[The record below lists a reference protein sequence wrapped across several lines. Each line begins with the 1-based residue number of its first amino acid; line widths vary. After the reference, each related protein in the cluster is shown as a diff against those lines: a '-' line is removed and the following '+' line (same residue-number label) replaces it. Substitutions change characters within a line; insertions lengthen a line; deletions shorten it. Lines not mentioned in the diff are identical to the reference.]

1 MNNESVIR
9 FVSCFLQFFVAT
21 TPFFL
26 NGSIG
31 DRHIMDQARIT
42 VRDDIHLSPLHESD
56 TPELVCLLNERSI
69 YDNTLRIPFP
79 YTADDAEFFLNLIHE
94 TTTRHGHPL
103 HFAIR
108 DESGRLIGGC
118 GFEGL
123 TYGHRA
129 EIGYWLGKPYWGCGL
144 MTEAAEAV
152 VADHFAHNHSPIT
165 SAYLPGNTASCNI
178 LTKLGFCNSHLKS
191 AVSRPL
197 DRDVALQ
204 GMTLTLD
211 HWQAARPL
219 RVETDRLVIRPFAK
233 GDLDRFLAIAGLAQV
248 ARMMTSI
255 PHPLEPE
262 TARNWIGSR
271 QFRGQVPFCAAIA
284 EKGGPLVGVVGIGGE
299 PVSTMYFIDPD
310 CWGRGYATEA
320 MQGFLTPVLDRFG
333 LDAIIAGA
341 NADNPASHRVL
352 IKLGFSETHREDQ
365 QSATRL
371 EPDPVIMYRL
381 SRT

>member
-1 MNNESVIR
+1 MIGR
-9 FVSCFLQFFVAT
+9 ALRTKRLRLRPLALRDVA
-21 TPFFL
+21 
-26 NGSIG
+26 
-31 DRHIMDQARIT
+31 DIT
-42 VRDDIHLSPLHESD
+42 
-56 TPELVCLLNERSI
+56 
-69 YDNTLRIPFP
+69 
-79 YTADDAEFFLNLIHE
+79 
-94 TTTRHGHPL
+94 
-103 HFAIR
+103 
-108 DESGRLIGGC
+108 RLIGDWDVIKW
-118 GFEGL
+118 L
-123 TYGHRA
+123 TMPPWPYTRA
-129 EIGYWLGKPYWGCGL
+129 DAEWFVGDRASHDSFAIEYDGAFAGVVGGSDELGYWLGKPYWGRGL

-191 AVSRPL
+191 AFSRPL

-320 MQGFLTPVLDRFG
+320 MQGFLAHVLDRFG

-371 EPDPVIMYRL
+371 EPDLVIMYRL
-381 SRT
+381 SRTR